1 MTPITAASTGS
12 GPAGLTV
19 PERIQRAVFT
29 ALGRIP
35 ATVLRRL
42 VPPTVNSDGD
52 VMEPEVALLMRFA
65 AGQPDFSD
73 GSVADARAAMET
85 DCRVFADRSATVEVD
100 SGIVLPSGIRASLY
114 RPAVRSSGLVLFLH
128 GGGFVLGSR
137 RAYDSPARLIAA
149 RAGVKVLSIEY
160 RLAPEAPF
168 PAPLDD
174 AWEAW
179 RFAVE
184 RCPDWGVDPARI
196 VLLGDSAGANLCAV
210 LSNQLQGEDR
220 RPRMQVLMY
229 PVVDAVGDYRSREEF
244 AGNPALSVK
253 QIEWLSRLYL
263 PNATDRSDPRV
274 SPILA
279 EDLSGVPATLITVAG
294 FDPLRDEAIA
304 YAKRLN
310 DFGVPTRLF
319 REGGLVHG
327 YLSMTQISPA
337 ARDAVDRVAAVISRA
352 VGAERQR

>member
-1 MTPITAASTGS
+1 MTTINAACTAPD
-12 GPAGLTV
+12 PARLTV
-19 PERIQRAVFT
+19 PEQIQRAMFT
-29 ALGRIP
+29 ALGRVP
-35 ATVLRRL
+35 RAMLRRL

-52 VMEPEVALLMRFA
+52 VMEPEIALLMRVA
-65 AGQPDFSD
+65 AGAPDFSD
-73 GSVADARAAMET
+73 GTVADARAIMEA
-85 DCRVFADRSATVEVD
+85 DCRVFADKSETVDVD

-114 RPAVRSSGLVLFLH
+114 RPKVRSRGLVLFLH

-149 RAGVKVLSIEY
+149 RAGVNVLSVEY

-168 PAPLDD
+168 PAPVDD

-184 RCPDWGVDPARI
+184 HCADWGIDPARI

-210 LSNQLQGEDR
+210 LSNQLQGEAL

-229 PVVDAVGDYRSREEF
+229 PFVDAVGGYRSRDEF
-244 AGNPALSVK
+244 ADNPALTGK
-253 QIEWLSRLYL
+253 QIEWLGELYV
-263 PNATDRSDPRV
+263 PDAGDRSDPRV

-279 EDLSGVPATLITVAG
+279 EDLSQVPATLITVAG

-310 DFGVPTRLF
+310 DSGVPTRLV
-319 REGGLVHG
+319 RESGLVHG

-337 ARDAVDRVAAVISRA
+337 ARDAVDRIAAAISRA
-352 VGAERQR
+352 VASERQE